1 MQAAPLILTAVLP
14 PDIHRWATDLR
25 TRHFPPE
32 RNFLA
37 AHVTLFRALPPSAEA
52 EVDAALKALAAQS
65 APVPGRIEGVMSLGR
80 GTAIRL
86 DSPAMIALRDRLAER
101 FRGLLTVQDSHRPR
115 LHITI
120 QNKVAPAEARAL
132 HMDLAPYVAPR
143 DFAFPGLGLF
153 RYRGGPWEHAR
164 DYRFRGRGGGTDE

>member
-25 TRHFPPE
+25 TRYFPPE

-37 AHVTLFRALPPSAEA
+37 AHVTLFHALPPSAEA
-52 EVDAALKALAAQS
+52 EVDAALKALAAQC
-65 APVPGRIEGVMSLGR
+65 APVPGRVDGVMSLGR

-86 DSPAMIALRDRLAER
+86 DSQAMHAVRDRLAER
-101 FRGLLTVQDSHRPR
+101 FHGLLTAQDSHRPR

-120 QNKVAPAEARAL
+120 QNKVAPAAARAL
-132 HMDLAPYVAPR
+132 QMDLAPNVAPR
-143 DFAFPGLGLF
+143 EFAFPGLGLF
-153 RYRGGPWEHAR
+153 RYMGGPWEHVC
-164 DYRFRGRGGGTDE
+164 DYRFRGKTGTYA